1 MAYTYKK
8 RVNTDTKHSINYP
21 NNNPFEKNSK
31 TGGNCTWWAWGRFKE
46 VYKDATGKNLSWTAG
61 AGDACTWYRIMGN
74 AGYKTGK
81 TPKPGAIV
89 CWGYYGKSE
98 GGDGHVA
105 FVEEVFSN
113 GDFEISQSG
122 YSSGPI
128 ANKRITKS
136 SGYKFGYNN
145 DYFNGF
151 IYNKVEF
158 TNPDGT
164 TVSGSSGKS
173 RQWYI
178 NKYGNGA
185 EVYFILRDAKYTHKA
200 CCAVLGN
207 MEQESGIRTKTGG
220 SFDGNGSEGL
230 CQWTFGRKTAMQK
243 YAKEHSKSGKWDSVD
258 GQVAYLIYEL
268 EHSEKKANL
277 VLHDQKQT
285 LNTMTIEW
293 GRAFERPSEQ
303 YANWTARCNYAKKW
317 NTRMKDAGD
326 ASDTG
331 EEEEQQTTPG
341 IDMQKRSSKL
351 YSSANYEYLDFEESE
366 EKKKEKEQ
374 FNNQISNFAQQLNA
388 AKVDLSSGA
397 VPENIALTGVNL
409 SQTRVSR
416 SKVRSTLSISDALV
430 EVPFIEADFNG
441 YIIGSKSGSLDT
453 APNYISQID
462 IIKTNGEI
470 NQYKLQIVY
479 QIRPGEDPN
488 KLDQLF
494 SQVKY
499 NKIKLRYGD
508 AASNSLFKDTEAII
522 TNITQNRDYAGM
534 RITYTVS
541 ATSACNY
548 VTSTTFDFPAT
559 TDKPSNVIRDLLYKN
574 GQTSQLL
581 AEAFP
586 GMSNQT
592 VVASN
597 NWIPTNDA
605 VVNIPAQ
612 VEISTTDYISYLTG
626 IMSNQSNDPNAIIR
640 NSTYYL
646 TYQDDANKGSYFK
659 ISEVSKVNK
668 TTVPTANIYNIDI
681 NFPDDN
687 QVYAFSVNTDN
698 AWSLLYEYSDK
709 PQEYIY
715 NIDNIGE
722 IEKIYSPN
730 YFSSS
735 QQMNELQKN
744 WWTQMVEYPISAQ
757 LTLKGLL
764 KPISLMDYININVRF
779 YGVNHITSGL
789 YVVTNHQDILSGAGF
804 RSNLGLVRVSDIT
817 NTSVVFTREQKVNYR
832 HPTYENTELQF
843 ADVPKQ
849 SDTSYTLDGSL
860 LNTKYL
866 IEKAQS
872 IISKPKSTSNTNSSS
887 SENIESDYSE
897 NKDLAQYQFAKIG
910 NKLKI
915 TVKGAISYSSSN
927 TKIAKVD
934 KNGTITAVG
943 SGSTTITVKTSNDT
957 QKITIIVPQ
966 EVSRS
971 TVIKPV
977 HTLAKELQEWMWN
990 AKYKWIAPTKANSKA
1005 QGTCITYPSVIAQE
1019 LGLIKSGEHIA
1030 GSGGGGT
1037 NYESYMNSSI
1047 KRMKAINANYWTW
1060 HKWPKKKVK
1069 ELIKSGKIV
1078 EGDII
1083 TIPTHVFMYAG
1094 KKDGNITYHEAGHAG
1109 SGRRDNGAGANR
1121 PAIWHK
1127 NNSNSNGNCIF
1138 YAHINDFTIST
1149 SCKNGTITATR
1160 PWLAGQTV
1168 KIKYSPKKG
1177 YKLKSIK
1184 VDGSSVSISKHP
1196 DSYTFKNIDK
1206 KHSVKV
1212 EFE

>member
-8 RVNTDTKHSINYP
+8 RVNTNTKHSINYP
-21 NNNPFEKNSK
+21 NNNPFDKNPS

-46 VYKDATGKNLSWTAG
+46 VYKDATGKNLSWTSG
-61 AGDACTWYRIMGN
+61 TGNACSFYRIMGN
-74 AGYKTGK
+74 DSYKTGK

-89 CWGYYGKSE
+89 CWGYNGKSE
-98 GGDGHVA
+98 GSPGHVA

-122 YSSGPI
+122 WSSGPI

-136 SGYKFGYNN
+136 SGYKFGYSN
-145 DYFNGF
+145 DHFNGF

-164 TVSGSSGKS
+164 APTNTPSSGKS
-173 RQWYI
+173 RSWYI

-185 EVYFILRDAKYTHKA
+185 EVYFLLRDAKYTHKA

-331 EEEEQQTTPG
+331 EEEEQQQTTPG

-374 FNNQISNFAQQLNA
+374 FSNQISNFAQQLNA
-388 AKVDLSSGA
+388 AKADLSSGA
-397 VPENIALTGVNL
+397 VPEKIALTGVNL
-409 SQTRVSR
+409 SKIRAGR
-416 SKVRSTLSISDALV
+416 SKVRSSLSISDALV
-430 EVPFIEADFNG
+430 EAPFIEVDFNG

-462 IIKTNGEI
+462 ITKTNGEI

-494 SQVKY
+494 SQVRY
-499 NKIKLRYGD
+499 SKIKIRYGD
-508 AASNSLFKDTEAII
+508 AASKSLFKDTEAVI

-592 VVASN
+592 TVASN
-597 NWIPTNDA
+597 NWLPTNDT
-605 VVNIPAQ
+605 VVNIPAKSNL
-612 VEISTTDYISYLTG
+612 STTQYISYLTS
-626 IMSNQSNDPNAIIR
+626 IMSNQSNDPNAIVR

-659 ISEVSKVNK
+659 ISEVSKGTK
-668 TTVPTANIYNIDI
+668 TTVPAANVYDVDI

-687 QVYAFSVNTDN
+687 QVYAFSVNTNN
-698 AWSLLYEYSDK
+698 AWSLLYEYADK

-715 NIDNIGE
+715 NIDEEGI
-722 IEKIYSPN
+722 IERIYSPN

-735 QQMNELQKN
+735 QQMNEIQKN
-744 WWTQMVEYPISAQ
+744 WLTQMINYPVSAQ

-764 KPISLMDYININVRF
+764 KPISLMDYINIDVRF
-779 YGVNHITSGL
+779 YGVKHITSGL
-789 YVVTNHQDILSGAGF
+789 YVITNHQDILSGAGF
-804 RSNLGLVRVSDIT
+804 RSNLGLVRIG
-817 NTSVVFTREQKVNYR
+817 E
-832 HPTYENTELQF
+832 
-843 ADVPKQ
+843 
-849 SDTSYTLDGSL
+849 
-860 LNTKYL
+860 
-866 IEKAQS
+866 S
-872 IISKPKSTSNTNSSS
+872 I
-887 SENIESDYSE
+887 
-897 NKDLAQYQFAKIG
+897 
-910 NKLKI
+910 
-915 TVKGAISYSSSN
+915 
-927 TKIAKVD
+927 
-934 KNGTITAVG
+934 
-943 SGSTTITVKTSNDT
+943 
-957 QKITIIVPQ
+957 
-966 EVSRS
+966 
-971 TVIKPV
+971 
-977 HTLAKELQEWMWN
+977 
-990 AKYKWIAPTKANSKA
+990 
-1005 QGTCITYPSVIAQE
+1005 
-1019 LGLIKSGEHIA
+1019 
-1030 GSGGGGT
+1030 
-1037 NYESYMNSSI
+1037 
-1047 KRMKAINANYWTW
+1047 
-1060 HKWPKKKVK
+1060 
-1069 ELIKSGKIV
+1069 
-1078 EGDII
+1078 
-1083 TIPTHVFMYAG
+1083 
-1094 KKDGNITYHEAGHAG
+1094 
-1109 SGRRDNGAGANR
+1109 
-1121 PAIWHK
+1121 
-1127 NNSNSNGNCIF
+1127 
-1138 YAHINDFTIST
+1138 
-1149 SCKNGTITATR
+1149 
-1160 PWLAGQTV
+1160 
-1168 KIKYSPKKG
+1168 
-1177 YKLKSIK
+1177 
-1184 VDGSSVSISKHP
+1184 
-1196 DSYTFKNIDK
+1196 
-1206 KHSVKV
+1206 
-1212 EFE
+1212 

>member
-21 NNNPFEKNSK
+21 NNNPFDKNSN

-46 VYKDATGKNLSWTAG
+46 VYHDATGKNLSWTAG
-61 AGDACTWYRIMGN
+61 AGNACTWYRIMGK
-74 AGYKTGK
+74 AGYSTGK

-145 DYFNGF
+145 DHFNGF

-164 TVSGSSGKS
+164 TVGGSSGKS
-173 RQWYI
+173 RSWYI

-185 EVYFILRDAKYTHKA
+185 EVYFLLKDAKYTHKA

-207 MEQESGIRTKTGG
+207 MEQESGIRVKTGG

-230 CQWTFGRKTAMQK
+230 CQWTFDRKTKMK
-243 YAKEHSKSGKWDSVD
+243 DYAKKHSKSGKWDSVD
-258 GQVAYLIYEL
+258 GQVAYLIWEL
-268 EHSEKKANL
+268 QNTEKKANQ
-277 VLHDQKQT
+277 VLYDQKQT

-331 EEEEQQTTPG
+331 EEEEQQTAPG

-374 FNNQISNFAQQLNA
+374 FSNQISTFAQQLNA
-388 AKVDLSSGA
+388 AKADLSSGA
-397 VPENIALTGVNL
+397 VPEKIALTGVSL
-409 SQTRVSR
+409 SKIRASR
-416 SKVRSTLSISDALV
+416 SKVKSSLSISDALV
-430 EVPFIEADFNG
+430 EAPFIEVDFNG

-462 IIKTNGEI
+462 IVKINGEI

-494 SQVKY
+494 SQVRY
-499 NKIKLRYGD
+499 SKIKIRYGD
-508 AASNSLFKDTEAII
+508 AASKSLFKDTEAII

-548 VTSTTFDFPAT
+548 VTTTTFDFPAT

-581 AEAFP
+581 AEAFS
-586 GMSNQT
+586 GMGNKAT
-592 VVASN
+592 VDSN
-597 NWIPTNDA
+597 NWIPTNDS

-612 VEISTTDYISYLTG
+612 VGISTTDYISYLTS

-659 ISEVSKVNK
+659 ISEVSKGNK
-668 TTVPTANIYNIDI
+668 TTVPAANVYNVDI

-687 QVYAFSVNTDN
+687 QVYTFSVNTNN
-698 AWSLLYEYSDK
+698 AWSLLYEYADK
-709 PQEYIY
+709 PQEYVY
-715 NIDNIGE
+715 NIDEEGITE
-722 IEKIYSPN
+722 RIYSPN

-735 QQMNELQKN
+735 QQMNEIQKN
-744 WWTQMVEYPISAQ
+744 WWTQMVNYPVSAQ

-764 KPISLMDYININVRF
+764 KPISLMDYINIDVRF
-779 YGVNHITSGL
+779 YGVKHITSGL
-789 YVVTNHQDILSGAGF
+789 YIITNHQDILSGAGF
-804 RSNLGLVRVSDIT
+804 RSNLGLVRIG
-817 NTSVVFTREQKVNYR
+817 E
-832 HPTYENTELQF
+832 
-843 ADVPKQ
+843 
-849 SDTSYTLDGSL
+849 
-860 LNTKYL
+860 
-866 IEKAQS
+866 S
-872 IISKPKSTSNTNSSS
+872 I
-887 SENIESDYSE
+887 
-897 NKDLAQYQFAKIG
+897 
-910 NKLKI
+910 
-915 TVKGAISYSSSN
+915 
-927 TKIAKVD
+927 
-934 KNGTITAVG
+934 
-943 SGSTTITVKTSNDT
+943 
-957 QKITIIVPQ
+957 
-966 EVSRS
+966 
-971 TVIKPV
+971 
-977 HTLAKELQEWMWN
+977 
-990 AKYKWIAPTKANSKA
+990 
-1005 QGTCITYPSVIAQE
+1005 
-1019 LGLIKSGEHIA
+1019 
-1030 GSGGGGT
+1030 
-1037 NYESYMNSSI
+1037 
-1047 KRMKAINANYWTW
+1047 
-1060 HKWPKKKVK
+1060 
-1069 ELIKSGKIV
+1069 
-1078 EGDII
+1078 
-1083 TIPTHVFMYAG
+1083 
-1094 KKDGNITYHEAGHAG
+1094 
-1109 SGRRDNGAGANR
+1109 
-1121 PAIWHK
+1121 
-1127 NNSNSNGNCIF
+1127 
-1138 YAHINDFTIST
+1138 
-1149 SCKNGTITATR
+1149 
-1160 PWLAGQTV
+1160 
-1168 KIKYSPKKG
+1168 
-1177 YKLKSIK
+1177 
-1184 VDGSSVSISKHP
+1184 
-1196 DSYTFKNIDK
+1196 
-1206 KHSVKV
+1206 
-1212 EFE
+1212 